1 MRRLAL
7 IGLLLAL
14 PFVAVP
20 LVWAATGG
28 SGSRGGTLSEFRG
41 VSRIAT
47 AKPAVRP
54 IESLQA
60 TPRRISF
67 VISAQGGVAVE
78 VRDMQ
83 GTVVRRLGHFTVSAQ
98 TLTLTWDA
106 RDDARRRLPAGRY
119 VAVVATDEPIS
130 QVLRAPFALG

>member
-1 MRRLAL
+1 M
-7 IGLLLAL
+7 
-14 PFVAVP
+14 
-20 LVWAATGG
+20 
-28 SGSRGGTLSEFRG
+28 
-41 VSRIAT
+41 
-47 AKPAVRP
+47 